1 MFDNPDEA
9 IDDLL
14 GDKYV
19 EASRGASSWVDEK
32 GNGDVYVYVVDDG
45 WRAEVVDMG
54 AFGDGWSYEVFD
66 ADGYCVG
73 DFFVDLFVNDGLIV
87 ELKAARTLAPEH
99 LAQTLN
105 YLKIT
110 GMPVGLLVNFGSYK
124 FERRTVTLST

>member
-1 MFDNPDEA
+1 M
-9 IDDLL
+9 
-14 GDKYV
+14 
-19 EASRGASSWVDEK
+19 
-32 GNGDVYVYVVDDG
+32 
-45 WRAEVVDMG
+45 
-54 AFGDGWSYEVFD
+54 
-66 ADGYCVG
+66 
-73 DFFVDLFVNDGLIV
+73 DLFVNDGLIV